1 MALGGW
7 SMGRVSAIKALA
19 AMPSGLVRAVVLDPP
34 SVEGCELLYNYS
46 EAEIQADWRSARNRT
61 RAPYFLYTATKDILQ
76 TATLQLFS
84 SAKEGE
90 SIYAQYKT
98 EYCTSKPP
106 FLNTTIWP
114 SVWGDVPGFPE
125 HCCAGLLTM
134 TAWTTTFLKMALQNA
149 SASCHDMIWSETRSS
164 IAVDSRMDAVKWFPS
179 K

>member
-1 MALGGW
+1 
-7 SMGRVSAIKALA
+7 MGRVSAIKALA

-98 EYCTSKPP
+98 EYRVSKPP
-106 FLNTTIWP
+106 FLNRP
-114 SVWGDVPGFPE
+114 SAPACGRGQMVPQ
-125 HCCAGLLTM
+125 M
-134 TAWTTTFLKMALQNA
+134 N
-149 SASCHDMIWSETRSS
+149 S
-164 IAVDSRMDAVKWFPS
+164 
-179 K
+179 